1 MTTVQYGWLERDYV
15 EMFFLGD
22 EKMKLLGLGDSIKYK
37 GKEYDVKGF
46 TRTSDGYCVRL
57 EREGA
62 KLLVSLD
69 KIERAL
75 NV

>member
-1 MTTVQYGWLERDYV
+1 MTTVQYGWLERDV

-22 EKMKLLGLGDSIKYK
+22 KMKLLGLCDSIKYN

-57 EREGA
+57 ERQGA
-62 KLLVSLD
+62 KLVVSLD

>member
-1 MTTVQYGWLERDYV
+1 MTTVQYGWLERDV

-22 EKMKLLGLGDSIKYK
+22 KMKLLGLGDSIKYK

-57 EREGA
+57 ERQGA
-62 KLLVSLD
+62 KLVVSLD

-75 NV
+75 KV

>member
-1 MTTVQYGWLERDYV
+1 MTTVQYGWLERDV
-15 EMFFLGD
+15 EMFFLGED
-22 EKMKLLGLGDSIKYK
+22 MKLLGLGDSIKYK

-57 EREGA
+57 ERQGA
-62 KLLVSLD
+62 KLVVSLD

>member
-1 MTTVQYGWLERDYV
+1 
-15 EMFFLGD
+15 
-22 EKMKLLGLGDSIKYK
+22 MKLLGLGDSIKYK
-37 GKEYDVKGF
+37 GKEYDVTGF
-46 TRTSDGYCVRL
+46 TRNSDGYCVRL

-62 KLLVSLD
+62 KLVVSLD

>member
-1 MTTVQYGWLERDYV
+1 MTTVQYGWLERDV

-22 EKMKLLGLGDSIKYK
+22 KMKLLGLGDSIKYK

-57 EREGA
+57 ERQGA
-62 KLLVSLD
+62 KLVVSLD
-69 KIERAL
+69 KIVRAL

>member
-1 MTTVQYGWLERDYV
+1 MTTAQI

-22 EKMKLLGLGDSIKYK
+22 DMKLLGLGDSIKYK

-46 TRTSDGYCVRL
+46 SKTNDGYCVRL

-69 KIERAL
+69 KIERTL

>member
-1 MTTVQYGWLERDYV
+1 MTTAQI

-22 EKMKLLGLGDSIKYK
+22 DMKLLGLGDSIYYK

-46 TRTSDGYCVRL
+46 TRNSDGYCVRL

-62 KLLVSLD
+62 KLVVSLD

>member
-1 MTTVQYGWLERDYV
+1 MTTVQYEREV

-22 EKMKLLGLGDSIKYK
+22 DMKLLGLGDSIKYK

-57 EREGA
+57 EREGG

>member
-1 MTTVQYGWLERDYV
+1 MT
-15 EMFFLGD
+15 
-22 EKMKLLGLGDSIKYK
+22 KLLGLGDSIKYK

-46 TRTSDGYCVRL
+46 TKTDSGCCVRL
-57 EREGA
+57 ERKGA
-62 KLLVSLD
+62 NLLVSLD

>member
-1 MTTVQYGWLERDYV
+1 MTTVQYGWLDRDV

-22 EKMKLLGLGDSIKYK
+22 KMKLLGLGDSIKYK

-57 EREGA
+57 ERQGA
-62 KLLVSLD
+62 KLVVSLD

>member
-1 MTTVQYGWLERDYV
+1 MTTAQI

-22 EKMKLLGLGDSIKYK
+22 DMKLLGLGDSIKYK
-37 GKEYDVKGF
+37 GKEYHVKGF
-46 TRTSDGYCVRL
+46 TRNSDGYCVRL

-62 KLLVSLD
+62 KLVVSLD

>member
-1 MTTVQYGWLERDYV
+1 MTTAQI
-15 EMFFLGD
+15 EMFFLGED
-22 EKMKLLGLGDSIKYK
+22 MKLLGLGDSIKYK

-46 TRTSDGYCVRL
+46 TRNSDGYCVRL

-62 KLLVSLD
+62 KLVVSFD

>member
-1 MTTVQYGWLERDYV
+1 
-15 EMFFLGD
+15 
-22 EKMKLLGLGDSIKYK
+22 MKLLGLGDSIKYK

-57 EREGA
+57 ERQGA

>member
-1 MTTVQYGWLERDYV
+1 
-15 EMFFLGD
+15 
-22 EKMKLLGLGDSIKYK
+22 MKLLGLGDAIKYK
-37 GKEYDVKGF
+37 GKEYEVKGF
-46 TRTSDGYCVRL
+46 KKGKDGYSIRL

-62 KLLVSLD
+62 ELLVSFD

>member
-1 MTTVQYGWLERDYV
+1 MTTEQI

-22 EKMKLLGLGDSIKYK
+22 DMKLLGLGDSIKYK
-37 GKEYDVKGF
+37 GKDYDVKGF
-46 TRTSDGYCVRL
+46 RQTKKEGHCVRL
-57 EREGA
+57 ERKGA

-75 NV
+75 HV

>member
-1 MTTVQYGWLERDYV
+1 MTTEQI

-22 EKMKLLGLGDSIKYK
+22 DMKLLGLGDSIKYK

-46 TRTSDGYCVRL
+46 SKTNDGYCVRL

-75 NV
+75 HV

>member
-1 MTTVQYGWLERDYV
+1 MT
-15 EMFFLGD
+15 
-22 EKMKLLGLGDSIKYK
+22 KKLLGLGDSIKYK
-37 GKEYDVKGF
+37 GKDYDVKGF
-46 TRTSDGYCVRL
+46 TKTNDGYCVRL

-75 NV
+75 HV

>member
-1 MTTVQYGWLERDYV
+1 MT
-15 EMFFLGD
+15 
-22 EKMKLLGLGDSIKYK
+22 KLLGLGDSIKYK

-46 TRTSDGYCVRL
+46 TRNSDGYCVRL

-62 KLLVSLD
+62 KLVVSLD

>member
-1 MTTVQYGWLERDYV
+1 MTTVQYGWLERDV

-22 EKMKLLGLGDSIKYK
+22 KMKLLGLGDSIKYK

-57 EREGA
+57 ERQGA
-62 KLLVSLD
+62 KLVVSLD